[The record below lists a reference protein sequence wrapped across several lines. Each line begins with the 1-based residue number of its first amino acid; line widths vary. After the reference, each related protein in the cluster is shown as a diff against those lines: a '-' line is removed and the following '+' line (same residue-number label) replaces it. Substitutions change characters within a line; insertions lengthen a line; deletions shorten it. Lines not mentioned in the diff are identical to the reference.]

1 MFIGKIF
8 DNLETK
14 SNLLNCMFNL
24 HLFKNLVFAYMFAIS
39 VSLLAQ
45 EEYNL
50 DDEDYCEHAKQK
62 AREHFNN
69 DNIVLTTYGLLVRT
83 DWDFHEFYKT
93 YMYNTYNILLK
104 DGGCVIIAGDLCF
117 ENEMKRLINNKFGEN
132 FLKEAKEKARAIYED
147 EK

>member
-1 MFIGKIF
+1 MAYLTNNCKFNGIIIRQITLIGV
-8 DNLETK
+8 
-14 SNLLNCMFNL
+14 LLL
-24 HLFKNLVFAYMFAIS
+24 TTTMFAQESYAIS
-39 VSLLAQ
+39 
-45 EEYNL
+45 
-50 DDEDYCEHAKQK
+50 DEDYCEQAKQK
-62 AREHFNN
+62 ARQHFNN
-69 DNIVLTTYGLLVRT
+69 DNIVLTFYGLLVRT

-117 ENEMKRLINNKFGEN
+117 ENEMRRLINKKFGEN